1 MVNAWLTQH
10 SLTVLGEA
18 AKLVFIETIQ
28 ATTMKAIR
36 LESVHSLFTRDVE
49 NPSPGSKELLVRV
62 EASGVCGTDRHLYHG
77 EFPCKPPVTLGH
89 EFSGIIEAMGAKT
102 SGFNLGDRITCDP
115 NISCGRC
122 QRCHEGRV
130 NLCQNLQTIGISR
143 NGGMAEFAIVPEKQA
158 FLLPLSLDPLHGAF
172 CEPLA
177 CCIHGVDLAGIQ
189 TGGSVV
195 VLGGGVIGLLTV
207 QLARLAGATSVVLVT
222 RQKAKRDLA
231 TQLGATL
238 TLDPTMK
245 DFEAEFKRQTSGGAD
260 AVIEC
265 AGVIETVEQAPRLA
279 RPGGKVVIV
288 GVVSQ
293 GLKVTYEPFDLL
305 FREVSI
311 LTSFLNPLTQSRAA
325 EMISTSTIKVD
336 PLISR
341 TVAMEDAPD
350 IIANPPAPG
359 EVKVLIV
366 P

>member
-1 MVNAWLTQH
+1 
-10 SLTVLGEA
+10 
-18 AKLVFIETIQ
+18 
-28 ATTMKAIR
+28 MKAIR
-36 LESVHSLFTRDVE
+36 LEAVHSLFTRDVE
-49 NPSPGSKELLVRV
+49 NPRPAEGELLVRV

-89 EFSGIIEAMGAKT
+89 EFSGIIEAMGSNT

-115 NISCGRC
+115 NIPCGRC
-122 QRCHEGRV
+122 PRCHEGRV
-130 NLCQNLQTIGISR
+130 NLCQNLATIGINR
-143 NGGMAEFAIVPEKQA
+143 NGGMAEFAIVPQKQA
-158 FLLPLSLDPLHGAF
+158 FKLPLSLDPLHGAF

-222 RQKAKRDLA
+222 RQKSKRDLA
-231 TQLGATL
+231 LKMGATL
-238 TLDPTMK
+238 ALDPAMK
-245 DFEAEFKRQTSGGAD
+245 DFESEFKRQTSGGSD
-260 AVIEC
+260 VVIEC
-265 AGVIETVEQAPRLA
+265 AGVTETVEQAPRLA

-311 LTSFLNPLTQSRAA
+311 LTSFLNPLTQHRAA
-325 EMISTSTIKVD
+325 DMIASGTIKVD

-341 TVAMEDAPD
+341 CVSIAEAPE
-350 IIANPPAPG
+350 IIANPPAQG
-359 EVKVLIV
+359 EIKVLIV